1 MGWLPTAV
9 GKSIMPSTDFRLVYL
24 ECMVLPCQT
33 SALAIKHAMVTIAL
47 RASAP
52 PGLVIITSVK
62 TEKEWGKKA
71 VQKSSGKMIGLE
83 HQAAARQL
91 RLLLPCWGA
100 GELIQLWP
108 PFAPS
113 VDLSACITH
122 SSTAS
127 PDIGKYAQPCQCNI
141 CASAPL
147 CMMNKP
153 AKSSPDLGA
162 FG

>member
-1 MGWLPTAV
+1 
-9 GKSIMPSTDFRLVYL
+9 
-24 ECMVLPCQT
+24 MVFPCQT

-62 TEKEWGKKA
+62 TEKEWRRKA
-71 VQKSSGKMIGLE
+71 VQKSSRKMIGLE
-83 HQAAARQL
+83 HRLQLAAAPSAA
-91 RLLLPCWGA
+91 LLGA
-100 GELIQLWP
+100 GELIRLWP

-113 VDLSACITH
+113 VGPSPCIIH

-127 PDIGKYAQPCQCNI
+127 PDIGKYAQSCQRNI
-141 CASAPL
+141 CAPAPL

-162 FG
+162 SGCRPSTDIGSQRRVLA